1 MKIINIWWITVCGF
15 GSFIKD
21 YKDSNEKNIKE
32 ENNEIVMET
41 KVEKDSKY
49 ISYKKLY
56 IDQKTYKP
64 TKMLIQDVNKKT
76 IVYIS
81 YKEIEIDSLSKEEVL
96 AFQLKNIGIRDF

>member
-1 MKIINIWWITVCGF
+1 
-15 GSFIKD
+15 
-21 YKDSNEKNIKE
+21 
-32 ENNEIVMET
+32 MET

-56 IDQKTYKP
+56 IDKKTYKP

>member
-1 MKIINIWWITVCGF
+1 M
-15 GSFIKD
+15 
-21 YKDSNEKNIKE
+21 
-32 ENNEIVMET
+32 
-41 KVEKDSKY
+41 EKDSKY

-56 IDQKTYKP
+56 IDKKTYKP

>member
-1 MKIINIWWITVCGF
+1 M
-15 GSFIKD
+15 
-21 YKDSNEKNIKE
+21 
-32 ENNEIVMET
+32 
-41 KVEKDSKY
+41 EKDSKY

-56 IDQKTYKP
+56 IDKKNYKP

>member
-1 MKIINIWWITVCGF
+1 M
-15 GSFIKD
+15 
-21 YKDSNEKNIKE
+21 
-32 ENNEIVMET
+32 
-41 KVEKDSKY
+41 EKDSKY

-56 IDQKTYKP
+56 IDKKTYKP

-96 AFQLKNIGIRDF
+96 AFQLRNIGIRDF

>member
-1 MKIINIWWITVCGF
+1 
-15 GSFIKD
+15 
-21 YKDSNEKNIKE
+21 
-32 ENNEIVMET
+32 MET

-56 IDQKTYKP
+56 IDKKTYKP

-96 AFQLKNIGIRDF
+96 AFQLRNIGIRDF